1 MRLMLPFSS
10 LHLHLTFHVFIYD
23 QNFKINE
30 TFASSNGIGLMN
42 NALKKYEETLKF
54 DSYSVNIKEKTIS

>member
-1 MRLMLPFSS
+1 M
-10 LHLHLTFHVFIYD
+10 HIYD